1 MTTPA
6 IALPRSYA
14 DEGRAAVSTATLAA
28 RTKAFV
34 LRHWGAFAA
43 VLLALG
49 LHIPTLGYYFGGD
62 DLVVIADIATKP
74 FGPWFADVL
83 RMRDITPSWRPLT
96 HLVYWTEFRL
106 AGMNPLVFRSVNLA
120 AHAASVALLYALVT
134 RLTGRRAVAALVAA
148 GFAIHGAHFD
158 TVTYITALPHVLA
171 TGFVFASMLFM
182 HAYAREGARRH
193 WLYGASVIAFTFMFL
208 TNEGSV
214 IFAPAVCLVYLL
226 YAPRPL
232 SLSKLVA
239 VSLPFAIYFWG
250 FFAYYQSC
258 SCPNLKFDGDGM
270 SWGFHQARNLWIYLS
285 WLALPT
291 GNIDW
296 HAGALHW
303 TLGSVVIV
311 AAAAAYVRGPEWAR
325 LAAAGLVL
333 ALLPYTPVEVW
344 TASRYTYAAAP
355 FFLLVAA
362 RLLLPAYDFAA
373 RFFRPAAALT
383 GLAFAAALLGFYGH
397 QTFTHN
403 REIGGRNE
411 RWDLLMDDLKAMY
424 PEVPPGTTIYVLDG
438 LWSDPLWQWAWLPSV
453 GKLLYGDATVQAMDG
468 PDFVKRHPELLPNEI
483 VLMYRDGGLRQPFP
497 GELPIEAASYPP
509 YVP

>member
-6 IALPRSYA
+6 IALPRSYT
-14 DEGRAAVSTATLAA
+14 DEGRAAASTTALAA
-28 RTKAFV
+28 RLRAFA
-34 LRHWGAFAA
+34 LHHWGLFAA
-43 VLLALG
+43 MGLALG
-49 LHIPTLGYYFGGD
+49 LHIPTLGYYFNGD
-62 DLVVIADIATKP
+62 DLVVLGDIATKP
-74 FGPWFADVL
+74 FATWFADVL

-120 AHAASVALLYALVT
+120 AHTISVGLLYALVA
-134 RLTGRRAVAALVAA
+134 RLTGRRGVAAFVAA

-158 TVTYITALPHVLA
+158 TVTYVTALPHVLA
-171 TGFVFASMLFM
+171 IGFVFASMLFM
-182 HAYAREGARRH
+182 HAYAQGGGRRH
-193 WLYGASVIAFTFMFL
+193 GLYVASVVSFALMFMA
-208 TNEGSV
+208 NEGSV

-226 YAPRPL
+226 YAPRPI
-232 SLSKLVA
+232 SVPKLVA
-239 VSLPFAIYFWG
+239 VSLPFAAYFWG

-311 AAAAAYVRGPEWAR
+311 LAAAVYVRGPEWSR
-325 LAAAGLVL
+325 LAAVCLVL
-333 ALLPYTPVEVW
+333 GLLPYTPVEVW

-362 RLLLPAYDFAA
+362 RLLAPAFDIAA
-373 RFFRPAAALT
+373 TRFRPAAALA
-383 GLAFAAALLGFYGH
+383 AFGIAAGLLGFYGH

-403 REIGGRNE
+403 REIGVRNE
-411 RWDLLMDDLKAMY
+411 RWDLLLDELKAIY
-424 PEVPPGTTIYVLDG
+424 PDVPPGTTIYVLDG

-453 GKLLYGDATVQAMDG
+453 GKLLYGDATVQSMDG

-497 GELPIEAASYPP
+497 GELPIQAASYPP